1 MQNRA
6 SQCDATDFDPTE
18 TSNTVLV
25 LRLPRRFVKLLIAQ
39 QTKPSV
45 PKLKVQIS
53 SDLLSKLFQSIHLN
67 GKRRANNGGHRSI
80 DQFTIQSQFGRIS
93 ACLQHEHCNAAVERG
108 NTRGTRLPSVRHV
121 AKARSQRE
129 ERRKMPVEKATLV
142 HASNR
147 RKRSGHL
154 FKSRN
159 TSDEERSSLT
169 NVASSSDEN
178 SSDQTKSA
186 IRVNRNRIRTMR
198 QRS

>member
-6 SQCDATDFDPTE
+6 SQCDETHFEPTE
-18 TSNTVLV
+18 TSNTVLI

-39 QTKPSV
+39 HTQPSV

-53 SDLLSKLFQSIHLN
+53 SDLLTKLFQSIHLN
-67 GKRRANNGGHRSI
+67 GKRRANNDGHRSI

-93 ACLQHEHCNAAVERG
+93 ACLQHERSTAAVERG
-108 NTRGTRLPSVRHV
+108 STRLPSVRHV
-121 AKARSQRE
+121 AKAHSHRA
-129 ERRKMPVEKATLV
+129 ERKKVPGEKTTLV
-142 HASNR
+142 HARHR

-178 SSDQTKSA
+178 SSDQTKSS
-186 IRVNRNRIRTMR
+186 IRVNTKRIRTMR
-198 QRS
+198 KRS